1 MRTAGLSALALV
13 LLAGTARPSARKI
26 VDDSDPQ
33 VDASRAKAKLSRR
46 RRRAL
51 APALALIAACGGSSS
66 TPPLPD
72 TPPMIDAGCPQ
83 QCSPLTQTG
92 CSNSTMKCGWIVDA
106 THPNMGDVS
115 CTFAGAVQVGL
126 PCTRDPSGGDPCAK
140 GLTCYQD
147 KCRAICGLS
156 GGAPVCTTGTT
167 CQSTG
172 YLVLCGQSAPIAG
185 LCL

>member
-1 MRTAGLSALALV
+1 MRTAGLSGLV
-13 LLAGTARPSARKI
+13 LAVLAGTARPATLKI

-33 VDASRAKAKLSRR
+33 VDASRAKAMPRTR
-46 RRRAL
+46 RRRAF
-51 APALALIAACGGSSS
+51 APALALLAACGGSSS

-72 TPPMIDAGCPQ
+72 TPPMIDAGCPM

-92 CSNSTMKCGWIVDA
+92 CSNTTMKCGWIVDA
-106 THPNMGDVS
+106 THPNMGDVA
-115 CTFAGAVQVGL
+115 CTFAGAVQVNL
-126 PCTRDPSGGDPCAK
+126 PCMRDAGGGDPCAK

-147 KCRAICGLS
+147 RCRQICNLT
-156 GGAPVCTTGTT
+156 GGAPACGTAST

-172 YLVLCGQSAPIAG
+172 YLVRCGETAPIAG